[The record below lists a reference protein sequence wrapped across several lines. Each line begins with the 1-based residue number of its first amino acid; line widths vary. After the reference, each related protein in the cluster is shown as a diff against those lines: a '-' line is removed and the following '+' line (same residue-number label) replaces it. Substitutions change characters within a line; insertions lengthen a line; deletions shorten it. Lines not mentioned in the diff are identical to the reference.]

1 MATPEAIPTAIS
13 WPLNRPNQRG
23 PWSQETFH
31 ANGHANT
38 AMPLPGWPPVFQQ
51 VDSSNL
57 PGGPKSLAGISIRAA
72 LLGSTFGAALLGTI
86 LLAAQSNPLWRAT
99 FFLSIV
105 SLFHFLEYYITARYN
120 TPVADI
126 AAFLLSQNGW
136 AYDTANTVAFLECLL
151 TQHFFGHVHFVSRA
165 LRYFLLALG
174 FAMLVVGQVS
184 RSTAMAQAGTNF
196 NHTVQDQKKMGHEL
210 VTSGLYA
217 WLRHPSYFGFWWW
230 ALGTQMVLGNT
241 VCLVGDAVILWRFF
255 SKRIASKSLSEQYSV
270 LFLDWK
276 EIEWM
281 LTYRPNRG
289 RRVTH
294 QVLWK

>member
-1 MATPEAIPTAIS
+1 MSMATLEATPSAIS
-13 WPLNRPNQRG
+13 WPLNRPTQRS
-23 PWSQETFH
+23 PWLPDTSH
-31 ANGHANT
+31 ANGHTNT
-38 AMPLPGWPPVFQQ
+38 AMPLPGRSPVFQQ
-51 VDSSNL
+51 VDPSNM
-57 PGGPKSLAGISIRAA
+57 PGGSKSLAGISIRAA

-99 FFLSIV
+99 FFLAVV

-136 AYDTANTVAFLECLL
+136 AYDIANAAAFLECLL
-151 TQHFFGHVHFVSRA
+151 TQYFFGHAHFVPRV
-165 LRYFLLALG
+165 LRDSSLALG
-174 FAMLVVGQVS
+174 FVILVVGQVS

-230 ALGTQMVLGNT
+230 ALGTQIVLGNT

-255 SKRIASKSLSEQYSV
+255 SKRIESKSL
-270 LFLDWK
+270 
-276 EIEWM
+276 
-281 LTYRPNRG
+281 
-289 RRVTH
+289 
-294 QVLWK
+294 